1 VIDVVAKECW
11 TVELAEFATKK
22 AADAWWT
29 VDVAA
34 VVAELPYLTYAF
46 VAC

>member
-34 VVAELPYLTYAF
+34 ASSQIV
-46 VAC
+46 

>member
-1 VIDVVAKECW
+1 MTVGPLIVVAVVAKECW
-11 TVELAEFATKK
+11 TVELAEFAAKK

-34 VVAELPYLTYAF
+34 ASSQIV
-46 VAC
+46 